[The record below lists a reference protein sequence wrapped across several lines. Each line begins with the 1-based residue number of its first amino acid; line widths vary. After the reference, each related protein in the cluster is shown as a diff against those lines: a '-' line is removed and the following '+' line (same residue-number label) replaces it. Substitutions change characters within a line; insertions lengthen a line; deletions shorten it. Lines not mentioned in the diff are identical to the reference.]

1 MAATRAATS
10 PPRDAA
16 DVLALGFG
24 TTVGMWAA
32 GYVCRM
38 PGMSVP
44 GWLLLAL
51 LVLCLLVGGWLAGRY
66 SPRGWRGGL
75 LAGLL
80 TGTLNLLIL
89 GGLLAEPESGSL
101 RRLVWLWAPA
111 SVVATG
117 LMAGA
122 GATLAQ
128 GRPAR
133 AVSPAAFRSAF
144 ALVAAAATLLL
155 IAAGGMV
162 TGFEAGL
169 AVPDWPNSFGYNMF
183 LYPLARMTGGI
194 YYEHSHRLLGSLV
207 GLTTVALAASVWISE
222 RDALRRGLAAAA
234 ALTVIVQGV
243 LGGLRVTGRFTL
255 SAAPE
260 DLAPND
266 ALAIVHGVLAQ
277 VFLALLIVLAV
288 VLSPGW
294 RAGRPQASSD
304 SARIDRRLGLAALPI
319 LILQLVLGA
328 LLRHTGTQWTLVL
341 HITMAVF
348 VLLVVG
354 AFAVRAWSIPE
365 GGVLPRLGGSLLVLL
380 GVQLAAGFAALLV
393 TTLDSAGRPA
403 PLQVAVTT
411 LHQTVGAAL
420 LAVATALSVW
430 HYPSPAPSPRPRV
443 FSSPPGGG
451 RDAPSAAAAGRLH
464 DRAALR

>member
-1 MAATRAATS
+1 MATTRAATS

-24 TTVGMWAA
+24 TTVSMWTV

-51 LVLCLLVGGWLAGRY
+51 LVLCLLAGGWLAGRC
-66 SPRGWRGGL
+66 SLRGWRGGL
-75 LAGLL
+75 LTGLL

-89 GGLLAEPESGSL
+89 GGLLAGPESGSI
-101 RRLVWLWAPA
+101 RGLVWLWAPA
-111 SVVATG
+111 SIVASG
-117 LMAGA
+117 LVAAMGA
-122 GATLAQ
+122 ALAQ

-133 AVSPAAFRSAF
+133 VLPATAFRSVF
-144 ALVAAAATLLL
+144 ALVAASATLLL
-155 IAAGGMV
+155 IAAGGVV

-207 GLTTVALAASVWISE
+207 GLTTVVLAASVWISE

-234 ALTVIVQGV
+234 VLTVIVQGV

-288 VLSPGW
+288 LLSPGW
-294 RAGRPQASSD
+294 RAERPLARSD
-304 SARIDRRLGLAALPI
+304 SARIDRRLGLATLLV
-319 LILQLVLGA
+319 LIIQLVLGA
-328 LLRHTGTQWTLVL
+328 LLRHTGTEWSLVL
-341 HITMAVF
+341 HITAAVF
-348 VLLVVG
+348 VLLVAG
-354 AFAVRAWSIPE
+354 AYAVRAWSVPE
-365 GGVLPRLGGSLLVLL
+365 GGMLNRLGGSLLVMLV
-380 GVQLAAGFAALLV
+380 VQFAAGFAALLV
-393 TTLDSAGRPA
+393 TTLDSPGRPA

-420 LAVATALSVW
+420 LAAATALTVW
-430 HYPSPAPSPRPRV
+430 HYPAPAGAPQTRVLPSP
-443 FSSPPGGG
+443 SGG
-451 RDAPSAAAAGRLH
+451 RAAPSAAAAGCLH
-464 DRAALR
+464 DRAAPR